1 MRWLVVAALAACGNG
16 GEPRPS
22 PAPASPVRAGAADAA
37 PADAAPADRAPADG
51 AIATAVD
58 AAPAPDCPAGLAAID
73 RRVAQSSPKMKLTAD
88 QGRLAADRLRA
99 AVAAQ
104 PELAALCAVMP
115 ESAVE
120 LVRAVH
126 ERGVDPAEAG
136 RIARYLVRLVDVMR
150 FERLDRFD
158 RNHSHVIGR
167 EWAEIDYTGEAMTW
181 QSQRAYWAPRGVPSY
196 ETAAAI
202 HAYFTGAERL
212 PHFGKA
218 YRPRGRMAE
227 VPPP

>member
-16 GEPRPS
+16 GEPRPP
-22 PAPASPVRAGAADAA
+22 PAPASPARTA
-37 PADAAPADRAPADG
+37 
-51 AIATAVD
+51 AVD
-58 AAPAPDCPAGLAAID
+58 AAPADTAPPDGAIAATAEAAPAPACPAALAAIE

-126 ERGVDPAEAG
+126 ERGVDPGEAG
-136 RIARYLVRLVDVMR
+136 RIARYLVRLVDIMR

-196 ETAAAI
+196 RTAAAI

-212 PHFGKA
+212 PHFGKV